1 MLPSARGLCCPCY
14 KQILEQAALVNVIVV
29 PEPVLTQ
36 WHIVFISC
44 ITGMLQRGAAEMKAS
59 PGDCTVV

>member
-14 KQILEQAALVNVIVV
+14 KQILEEAGLVKVIVV
-29 PEPVLTQ
+29 PKQVLTQ

-44 ITGMLQRGAAEMKAS
+44 ITGMLRRGVAERKAS